1 MDTNTHS
8 HPPFWVAYLRIM
20 GIDTLIV
27 FALAWLLGGL
37 QQVSNLYFWST
48 AVLFL
53 IAAFPVFGEM
63 GGSVRTVYRLSKG
76 EKMAD
81 LKHAQEAAAQ
91 KGWRITALYGLSGV
105 STFVLS
111 VLTSFWWQI

>member
-1 MDTNTHS
+1 MNTNPERR
-8 HPPFWVAYLRIM
+8 PPFWAAYLRIM
-20 GIDTLIV
+20 GIDTLAV
-27 FALAWLLGGL
+27 FALSLLLGGL

-48 AVLFL
+48 AILFL
-53 IAAFPVFGEM
+53 IAALPVFGEM

-91 KGWRITALYGLSGV
+91 KGWRITALYGLCGM
-105 STFVLS
+105 STFLLS
-111 VLTSFWWQI
+111 IVTSFWWQL